1 MRTVEITYRYGEPD
15 SPTRSRP
22 LDTDAARHRL
32 DEGSQAFAALLDG
45 LADDSGTA
53 SRVIQIDPRDLG
65 LEAGNNVGP
74 RQRPFAAV
82 LGAPM
87 RASRSSRYSKKA
99 QTTFSSRESHVTRSG
114 IVVADEIPCYPQKDP
129 CSVKYI
135 PC

>member
-15 SPTRSRP
+15 SATRSRP

-32 DEGSQAFAALLDG
+32 DERSQAFAALLDG

-74 RQRPFAAV
+74 RQRQFAAV
-82 LGAPM
+82 LGCSDARVPIELIFNEGPIDLFCGNGWNYINI
-87 RASRSSRYSKKA
+87 S
-99 QTTFSSRESHVTRSG
+99 VTG
-114 IVVADEIPCYPQKDP
+114 VFAVLF
-129 CSVKYI
+129 
-135 PC
+135 